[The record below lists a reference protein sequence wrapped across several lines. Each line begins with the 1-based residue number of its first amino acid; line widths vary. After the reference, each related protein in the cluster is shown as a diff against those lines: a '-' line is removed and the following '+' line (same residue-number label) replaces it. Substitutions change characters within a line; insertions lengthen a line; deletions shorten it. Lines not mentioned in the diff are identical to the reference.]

1 MNRIVLDDTVGFALS
16 FPADDIRPLA
26 ERTLMATRL
35 GAQPSHEP
43 TIGRLIADTTGDFSA
58 LVRSE
63 IELAKTELKFSVKAG
78 GIGIAMLAVA
88 GFLAVLAVIMVSIAI
103 AFGLANLDGIGPALG
118 FLIVF
123 AVYLILAVI
132 VALVAVRKV
141 KQVRAPEQTIA
152 AMKSNKQVLK
162 RG

>member
-1 MNRIVLDDTVGFALS
+1 
-16 FPADDIRPLA
+16 
-26 ERTLMATRL
+26 MATSKL
-35 GAQPSHEP
+35 DTDFSEP
-43 TIGRLIADTTGDFSA
+43 TIGRLIADTTGDFST
-58 LVRSE
+58 LLRSE

-78 GIGIAMLAVA
+78 GIGAALFAVA
-88 GFLAVLAVIMVSIAI
+88 GFLAVLAVVMVSISFG
-103 AFGLANLDGIGPALG
+103 FGLANIDGIGPSIA

-123 AVYLILAVI
+123 GVYMLIAVILA
-132 VALVAVRKV
+132 LVGVRKV